1 MHSHQPQTSF
11 WLHVSWRS
19 SQTRSRPFAVATFLS
34 LFFPSSQLSTNMLP
48 YSPLPPASL
57 FTSALLWHTLLMTD
71 SSASHDHRVS
81 LFSNSDPSSL
91 LVGFK
96 PQDAKASQWDL
107 TNQKVTSGW
116 PGFIYSVMYKTRLR
130 GNRHLSLLVRVRG
143 NREEEVNKEKKSI
156 TTNNIINREQFQGPF
171 ASDYQRGHEVDYMQ
185 QWHINTGS
193 PAAWACRSMTK
204 GWFSSKKE
212 SLKVN
217 LKSREGACFP
227 NLETDSTEDGPD
239 CWRLFLWSMLW
250 E

>member
-1 MHSHQPQTSF
+1 MHSHQPETSF

-19 SQTRSRPFAVATFLS
+19 SQACSRPFAGATFLS
-34 LFFPSSQLSTNMLP
+34 LFFLLVNFPLICFHTALCHQQAFSPVHFCGIPSLWLTAQHHMITECLCFLIQIHPHFLLVS
-48 YSPLPPASL
+48 SPKMPKPHSE
-57 FTSALLWHTLLMTD
+57 TLLTKRW
-71 SSASHDHRVS
+71 HRDGQVLYTVWCTKPGS
-81 LFSNSDPSSL
+81 GETAICLCLF
-91 LVGFK
+91 
-96 PQDAKASQWDL
+96 
-107 TNQKVTSGW
+107 GW
-116 PGFIYSVMYKTRLR
+116 AEKKRWTKR
-130 GNRHLSLLVRVRG
+130 
-143 NREEEVNKEKKSI
+143 KKSI

-185 QWHINTGS
+185 QWYINTGS

-227 NLETDSTEDGPD
+227 NLETNSTEDGPD